1 VQGEKLAQTKSP
13 YRIPEKGALEVSIG
27 IKFPF
32 LGDAGISV
40 IFAAPAPM
48 SGIVGGQDLPKWP
61 KIPLFPDKL
70 AETGSRPTASCTI
83 EPDKVLAQRKP
94 LC

>member
-1 VQGEKLAQTKSP
+1 MQGEKLALMKSP
-13 YRIPEKGALEVSIG
+13 YRIPEKGALEVSSS

-48 SGIVGGQDLPKWP
+48 SGIVGGQDLPKSP

-70 AETGSRPTASCTI
+70 AETGSRLTASCTT
-83 EPDKVLAQRKP
+83 QS
-94 LC
+94 